1 MRSPETVTGSPRRS
15 ALSAAGLAV
24 VGVALMSW
32 WGLSQP
38 PSDAGALAPAVP
50 ATVSTTGDVPP
61 GTTAPIVV
69 PDPVVPERVV
79 AARSAAPEAVA
90 PAREPVVEPAVLRG
104 AHLPGDVGL
113 VPVGVSDGGAM
124 EIPRSGGQVGW
135 YRFGAAPGDRA
146 GSAVLAGHVDTF
158 GEGPGALAATTSLE
172 VGDSLQV
179 QRADGS
185 LVDYAVTARVLTG
198 KDDLPTEDLFTR
210 TGAPRLVLITCGG
223 GWREDVRSYD
233 SNVVVTAQPLP

>member
-1 MRSPETVTGSPRRS
+1 MRSPEKVTGSPRRS

-38 PSDAGALAPAVP
+38 PPDAGALAPAGP
-50 ATVSTTGDVPP
+50 ATVSTSADVPP

-69 PDPVVPERVV
+69 PEPVIT
-79 AARSAAPEAVA
+79 ARSAAPEAVVPASGPIVA
-90 PAREPVVEPAVLRG
+90 PAALRG
-104 AHLPGDVGL
+104 DHLPGDVGL

-124 EIPRSGGQVGW
+124 EIPRSGEEVGW
-135 YRFGAAPGDRA
+135 YRFGAAPGDPV

-158 GEGPGALAATTSLE
+158 GEGPGALASTTSLE

-179 QRADGS
+179 ERADGS
-185 LVDYAVTARVLTG
+185 RVDYAVTARVITG
-198 KDDLPTEDLFTR
+198 KDELPTEDLFTR

-233 SNVVVTAQPLP
+233 SNVVVTAEPLP